1 MQDAAPDPD
10 ASASMPH
17 GPAGK
22 APIKGFAMGLAD
34 AVPGISGGTVALIL
48 GIHPRLVKA
57 IAGLGASAA
66 RHVKSRQWALAWR
79 DIDGNFLALLAIG
92 IAIGLVAGAR
102 AVGWAIDE
110 QPVPLMAFLLGLMAA
125 SVRMPARVPAWNVT
139 DWGIMAVAALL
150 AASLALVPALAAP
163 TGWWFLPVAGA
174 IAACAMILPGI
185 SGSALLVLMGL
196 YEPIIHAVGELEL
209 VVIALVGAGAAI
221 GLLMFSKGLRRL
233 LVRHEGPT
241 HAGMVGLLVGSL
253 VLLWPWR
260 SEAGFAHGVPI
271 MPTHAAPATW
281 IFVGALVIWGIER
294 LGRRHA
300 PTQSA

>member
-1 MQDAAPDPD
+1 MQAIRPDPD
-10 ASASMPH
+10 ASPKMPH

-22 APIKGFAMGLAD
+22 APFKGFAMGLAD

-66 RHVKSRQWALAWR
+66 KHVRGRQWAAAWR
-79 DIDGNFLALLAIG
+79 DIDGNFLTLLAIG
-92 IAIGLVAGAR
+92 IAVGLVAGAR
-102 AVGWAIDE
+102 AVGWAIAE
-110 QPVPLMAFLLGLMAA
+110 QPIPLMAFLLGLMAA
-125 SVRMPARVPAWNVT
+125 SVRLPARVPAWDAA
-139 DWGIMAVAALL
+139 DWVIMALAAL
-150 AASLALVPALAAP
+150 AAAALALVPALAAP

-196 YEPIIHAVGELEL
+196 YEPIIHAVGALDL
-209 VVIALVGAGAAI
+209 IVIGLVGVGAAV
-221 GLLMFSKGLRRL
+221 GLLSFSKGLRRL
-233 LVRHEGPT
+233 LERHEGPT

-260 SEAGFAHGVPI
+260 SQAGFAHGVPVL
-271 MPTHAAPATW
+271 PTTAAPATW

-294 LGRRHA
+294 LGRRHVQ
-300 PTQSA
+300 TQSA